1 MTAVSSQPVRETST
15 VRNSHGGAVPA
26 LAWFALAL
34 IGEVARLQLMQAG
47 QMVGYQHYLRPGELF
62 TEAPIPATIVMVQG
76 LIAATGLRSLWP
88 ELRSWISGAY
98 GTARLLIIAAIF
110 VLFSA
115 TFSKEPLVYGAELI
129 LATVIQAIALAT
141 IICFAAAVPAH
152 LVDGLASRFGS
163 IVRPSPDDERVRL
176 DKFALIAATWVVLIC
191 ALLAVYSYQM
201 HPHVPDEVS
210 YIYQAR
216 YFAAGMLDMPAPPVL
231 RAFNL
236 DLMTYEAERWYS
248 PVPPGWPAVLALGY
262 LAGVPWLVNP
272 LLNGA
277 CVLLAY
283 LVIGDMYGRRTARW
297 SVLLLAT
304 SPWFLFMG
312 MNYMTHTLALFFS
325 LVAALAVAR
334 MRRSGRL
341 GWGVLGGVAIG
352 MVSIIRPLEGL
363 AVAVLLG
370 FWALGG
376 RSPRFR
382 LAIPQ
387 VAVLA
392 LATMAT
398 GAAVLPYNAAIAGDP
413 TTFPLMAYTDA
424 IYGKDVNALGFGA
437 NRGIGWPGLDPL
449 HGHGPIDVFI
459 NAGLN
464 GYQVGVELLGWST
477 GSLLIIALLLFSGR
491 LRREDWWML
500 AVIALIVGLHSFYWF
515 AGGPDFG
522 ARYWYLIIVPCIVL
536 AARGIEV
543 LGRMA
548 AESGGTRA
556 GVRVM
561 LAAVAL
567 CVVTAF
573 VFVPWRAADKY
584 YHYRR
589 MEPGVERLAREH
601 GFGSSLV
608 LVRGNRHPDYASAA
622 TYNPLDLRAPQP
634 IYAWDRDPEARA
646 EVLSAYP
653 GRPVWIIAGPT
664 QTNDNGFQVLAG
676 PMSSQEALT
685 WRPDD
690 SGEVDGA
697 R

>member
-1 MTAVSSQPVRETST
+1 MRLD
-15 VRNSHGGAVPA
+15 R
-26 LAWFALAL
+26 FALLA
-34 IGEVARLQLMQAG
+34 AG
-47 QMVGYQHYLRPGELF
+47 
-62 TEAPIPATIVMVQG
+62 
-76 LIAATGLRSLWP
+76 
-88 ELRSWISGAY
+88 
-98 GTARLLIIAAIF
+98 
-110 VLFSA
+110 
-115 TFSKEPLVYGAELI
+115 
-129 LATVIQAIALAT
+129 
-141 IICFAAAVPAH
+141 
-152 LVDGLASRFGS
+152 
-163 IVRPSPDDERVRL
+163 
-176 DKFALIAATWVVLIC
+176 WVVLIC
-191 ALLAVYSYQM
+191 ALLAVYSYQK

-231 RAFNL
+231 AAFNL
-236 DLMTYEAERWYS
+236 DLMTYEPGRWYS
-248 PVPPGWPAVLALGY
+248 PVPPGWPAVLSLGY
-262 LAGVPWLVNP
+262 IAGVPWLVNP
-272 LLNGA
+272 LLNGV

-283 LVIGDMYGRRTARW
+283 LVIGDIYGRRTARW

-312 MNYMTHTLALFFS
+312 MNLMTHTLALLSS

-341 GWGVLGGVAIG
+341 GWGALGGAAIG

-382 LAIPQ
+382 FAIPQ

-392 LATMAT
+392 LATMVT

-449 HGHGPIDVFI
+449 PGHGLIDVFI

-464 GYQVGVELLGWST
+464 GYQVGVELLGWSI

-543 LGRMA
+543 LGKAA
-548 AESGGTRA
+548 AESRGARSEA
-556 GVRVM
+556 RVM

-567 CVVTAF
+567 CAVSAF

-589 MEPGVERLAREH
+589 MQPGVERLAREH
-601 GFGSSLV
+601 DFGSSLV
-608 LVRGNRHPDYASAA
+608 LVRGRRHPDYASAA
-622 TYNPLDLRAPQP
+622 TYNPLDLRAPEP

-646 EVLSAYP
+646 EVLRAYP
-653 GRPVWIIAGPT
+653 ERPVWIIAGPT
-664 QTNDNGFQVLAG
+664 QTNNGFQVLAG
-676 PMSSQEALT
+676 PMSSQNALA
-685 WRPDD
+685 WRADD
-690 SGEVDGA
+690 GGNVNGL